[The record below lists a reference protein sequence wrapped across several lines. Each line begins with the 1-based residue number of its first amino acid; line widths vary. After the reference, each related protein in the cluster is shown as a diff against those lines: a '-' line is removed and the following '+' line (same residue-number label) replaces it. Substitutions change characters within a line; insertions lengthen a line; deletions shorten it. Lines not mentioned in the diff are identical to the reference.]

1 LTVSFFSAFSAPT
14 NPPATAC
21 IAALYSLHSLHRLGA
36 SACTV
41 LVRLH
46 CFGAVSPT
54 LPSKPGGDVQDF
66 IIIIVPA

>member
-1 LTVSFFSAFSAPT
+1 LTVSLFSAFSAPT

-21 IAALYSLHSLHRLGA
+21 IAALYSLHRLGA